1 MRVSAHVP
9 RALMN
14 VITSGIVRRLLF
26 FNHVSI
32 PVATNSLQ
40 KLITRLLTDCP
51 LYRVLSDPAPLVIKR
66 LQNSRPQFREFL
78 AF

>member
-1 MRVSAHVP
+1 MCVSAHVP

-32 PVATNSLQ
+32 ATNSLQ

-51 LYRVLSDPAPLVIKR
+51 LYRALSDPAPLVIKR
-66 LQNSRPQFREFL
+66 VQNSRPQFREFL
-78 AF
+78 VF